1 MFCSKCGKTIHPAD
15 TICPSCQ
22 APIGDN
28 RFGGIP
34 YTSAQFTIAPGQ
46 KTFEALNNYTRTT
59 YTSMADASQEGGE
72 VDSRTTYRPVYE
84 GASAPES
91 VRRDMRAAVNP
102 PAEEEVEAEN
112 AAPAFTPGV
121 PLSQSAQAALD
132 ELDEDLKPEEEIDR
146 SQFKSRP
153 IQSAGRAGISQD
165 VTDYI
170 RKLEDSQNKR
180 ASSRRR
186 SYDDYADDTE
196 QNYAAEEGY
205 DADSE
210 DVFDDIDDE
219 QYCDDD
225 YRAPR
230 FSPGNIIKIL
240 IALVVVAALV
250 FGVIT
255 WVGHIRGNQSSAP
268 IEGVSESLYEQGIAL
283 VKTHVDAEYINGM
296 ITKYTT
302 DGVLSMSASLEEGKA
317 AINALLP
324 AEPAVNDQMFV
335 DALQAIQDN
344 IVSAITMDALSV
356 SSGSETAVE
365 DSEGRWAIVNA
376 SIQQLEAATSAAELT
391 AVINGQVITVQTQT
405 PEPTAEPIT
414 YTNLQKGDE
423 SNDVMKLQ
431 VRLYNLGYLNDDR
444 DGVYGS
450 KTQTAVK
457 LFQETV
463 GINATGIADSAT
475 QAALYADDA
484 PYAPGVATPSP
495 APTVQPTPE
504 PAPEAIQSAE
514 AAAVD
519 VPAEQQAA

>member
-1 MFCSKCGKTIHPAD
+1 MFCSKCGKTIRPED
-15 TICPSCQ
+15 TLCPSCQ

-59 YTSMADASQEGGE
+59 YTSMKDANQEGGE

-91 VRRDMRAAVNP
+91 VRRDMRAAMDP
-102 PAEEEVEAEN
+102 PVEEEVQEEN
-112 AAPAFTPGV
+112 APAFTPGV
-121 PLSQSAQAALD
+121 PLSQTAQEALN
-132 ELDEDLKPEEEIDR
+132 ELDEDLKPDEEIDL

-180 ASSRRR
+180 SSSRRR
-186 SYDDYADDTE
+186 APVYDDYAEEADE
-196 QNYAAEEGY
+196 NYAAEEGY
-205 DADSE
+205 DADSNE
-210 DVFDDIDDE
+210 VFDDYEDE
-219 QYCDDD
+219 QYDD
-225 YRAPR
+225 YVAPR
-230 FSPGNIIKIL
+230 FSVGNIIKIV

-250 FGVIT
+250 FGIIT

-268 IEGVSESLYEQGIAL
+268 IEGVSETLYEQGIAL
-283 VKTHVDAEYINGM
+283 VKSHVDAEYINGM

-302 DGVLSMSASLEEGKA
+302 DGVLSMSSSLEEGKA

-324 AEPAVNDQMFV
+324 AEPAVNDQMFI
-335 DALQAIQDN
+335 DALQSIQDN

-356 SSGSETAVE
+356 SSGSETAVQ

-391 AVINGQVITVQTQT
+391 AVINGQTITVQTQT
-405 PEPTAEPIT
+405 PEPTVEPVT

-457 LFQETV
+457 MFQETV

-484 PYAPGVATPSP
+484 PYAPGAATPSP

-504 PAPEAIQSAE
+504 PTTEAIQPAE
-514 AAAVD
+514 AADAPV
-519 VPAEQQAA
+519 V

>member
-1 MFCSKCGKTIHPAD
+1 MFCSKCGKTIHAAD
-15 TICPSCQ
+15 TVCPSCH

-46 KTFEALNNYTRTT
+46 KTFEALNSYTRTT
-59 YTSMADASQEGGE
+59 YTSMKDASQEGGE
-72 VDSRTTYRPVYE
+72 VDSRTTYRPIYE
-84 GASAPES
+84 GASAPED
-91 VRRDMRAAVNP
+91 VRRDMRAAVN
-102 PAEEEVEAEN
+102 ASDEEETQEQS
-112 AAPAFTPGV
+112 APTFTPGA
-121 PLSQSAQAALD
+121 PLSQTAKEALN
-132 ELDEDLKPEEEIDR
+132 ELDEELKPEEEIDR

-153 IQSAGRAGISQD
+153 IQSSGRAGISQD

-180 ASSRRR
+180 SASRRR
-186 SYDDYADDTE
+186 APVYDDYAEDSNE
-196 QNYAAEEGY
+196 SYAAETDGY
-205 DADSE
+205 DANSE

-219 QYCDDD
+219 QFDD
-225 YRAPR
+225 YRRGAG
-230 FSPGNIIKIL
+230 FGLNQIIKIA
-240 IALVVVAALV
+240 IALVIVAALV
-250 FGVIT
+250 FGAVT
-255 WVGHIRGNQSSAP
+255 WIGHIRGNQSSAP
-268 IEGVSESLYEQGIAL
+268 IEGVSETLYEQGIAL
-283 VKTHVDAEYINGM
+283 VKSHVDGTYIDSM
-296 ITKYTT
+296 ISKYTT

-324 AEPAVNDQMFV
+324 AEPAVNDQTFV

-356 SSGSETAVE
+356 SGGSETAVA
-365 DSEGRWAIVNA
+365 DSEARWQIVNA

-391 AVINGQVITVQTQT
+391 AVINGQTITVQTQT
-405 PEPTAEPIT
+405 PEPTAEPAT
-414 YTNLQKGDE
+414 YANLQKGDE

-444 DGVYGS
+444 DGVYGG

-463 GINATGIADSAT
+463 GLTATGIADSAT

-504 PAPEAIQSAE
+504 STAEAIQPAE
-514 AAAVD
+514 AAADAPVGD
-519 VPAEQQAA
+519 NAI

>member
-28 RFGGIP
+28 RFGGTP

-59 YTSMADASQEGGE
+59 YTSMKDASQEGGE
-72 VDSRTTYRPVYE
+72 IDSRTTYRPVYE

-91 VRRDMRAAVNP
+91 VRRDMRAAVNGP
-102 PAEEEVEAEN
+102 EEEEVAEDN
-112 AAPAFTPGV
+112 VPTFIPGV
-121 PLSQSAQAALD
+121 PLSQTAVDALN
-132 ELDEDLKPEEEIDR
+132 ELDEELKPEEEIDR

-153 IQSAGRAGISQD
+153 IQSTGRAGISQD

-170 RKLEDSQNKR
+170 RKLEEGQSKR
-180 ASSRRR
+180 ATSRRR
-186 SYDDYADDTE
+186 SYDDYAEDTE
-196 QNYAAEEGY
+196 QSYAAEEGY
-205 DADSE
+205 DADSDE
-210 DVFDDIDDE
+210 VFDDIDEE
-219 QYCDDD
+219 QFDD

-230 FSPGNIIKIL
+230 FSVGNIIKIV

-268 IEGVSESLYEQGIAL
+268 IEGVSETLYEQGIAL
-283 VKTHVDAEYINGM
+283 VKSHVDSTYINEM
-296 ITKYTT
+296 IGKYTN

-317 AINALLP
+317 AINALMP
-324 AEPAVNDQMFV
+324 AEPAVNDQMFI
-335 DALQAIQDN
+335 DALQSIQDN

-356 SSGSETAVE
+356 SSGSETAVA
-365 DSEGRWAIVNA
+365 DSEARWQIVNA

-391 AVINGQVITVQTQT
+391 AVINGQTITVQTQT

-414 YTNLQKGDE
+414 YANLQKGDE

-444 DGVYGS
+444 DGVFGG

-463 GINATGIADSAT
+463 GLNATGIADSDT

-484 PYAPGVATPSP
+484 PYAPGAATPSP

-504 PAPEAIQSAE
+504 PTAEAIAPAE